1 MAGVVPV
8 FIVNN
13 QLPAFDHKS
22 FTTSE
27 IYSAVEKTSGFESVK
42 GAQRIGSLWRIY
54 TRTSEARQKVLLQ
67 GFAIRGVRVEVKD
80 KNYFLVSSPVGQEKE
95 VPATKL
101 TISNVPLS
109 FSDDDILHTI
119 KKLNINVRSQ
129 LIQERDRD
137 NNGKLTR
144 WKTGRRFL
152 YIDVPA
158 EPLPKFVETGP
169 FKATLY
175 HKEQKYTTNQTGSSK
190 CFEKG
195 HQASTC
201 THPVKCRQCFKD
213 GHKAGDPV
221 CEMVPATQR
230 ENSNWQG
237 KSSTCN
243 RKSKSPVR
251 DSASPTPNSDK
262 TDKSP
267 SQRSSKR
274 KSSQNKAG
282 KSPVRDS
289 KLKSS
294 QNRDGKSPVRDSAS
308 PAPNSD
314 KTDKSP
320 SQRSSKRKS
329 SQNKAGTERR
339 LQKSPISTRRTS
351 SNGSLRSA
359 SRGRPLTRK
368 DKAVRKG
375 QKGQTVL
382 NFPPK
387 SSSSASGKRPRS
399 VDATPPLQ
407 PDKYSRQHDSNEESV
422 SEDDEEYSDVLSSQI
437 HG

>member
-1 MAGVVPV
+1 
-8 FIVNN
+8 
-13 QLPAFDHKS
+13 
-22 FTTSE
+22 
-27 IYSAVEKTSGFESVK
+27 
-42 GAQRIGSLWRIY
+42 
-54 TRTSEARQKVLLQ
+54 
-67 GFAIRGVRVEVKD
+67 
-80 KNYFLVSSPVGQEKE
+80 
-95 VPATKL
+95 
-101 TISNVPLS
+101 
-109 FSDDDILHTI
+109 
-119 KKLNINVRSQ
+119 
-129 LIQERDRD
+129 
-137 NNGKLTR
+137 
-144 WKTGRRFL
+144 
-152 YIDVPA
+152 
-158 EPLPKFVETGP
+158 
-169 FKATLY
+169 
-175 HKEQKYTTNQTGSSK
+175 
-190 CFEKG
+190 
-195 HQASTC
+195 
-201 THPVKCRQCFKD
+201 
-213 GHKAGDPV
+213 
-221 CEMVPATQR
+221 MVPATQR

-237 KSSTCN
+237 KSSTSN
-243 RKSKSPVR
+243 RDGKSPVR

-262 TDKSP
+262 TDKIP

-282 KSPVRDS
+282 KSSVRDS

-294 QNRDGKSPVRDSAS
+294 QNRDGKSPVRDIAS
-308 PAPNSD
+308 PTFNSD

-368 DKAVRKG
+368 DKTVRKG

-422 SEDDEEYSDVLSSQI
+422 SEDDEEYSDVLSSHI